1 MKEYMTMSWLPLD
14 QCWRRMNAAITTLL
28 RYSVADHY
36 NTAGLHNCKFTA
48 FVPCLFISFQPRT
61 HTHCD
66 TFLRGCSTATPS
78 GTLAAQFINAH
89 TMRRP
94 QNHNRRG
101 IMIMIAVRRC
111 TDRQRLIRSPATCYS
126 IKGGGSGHQIAT
138 PSVSKRNSSSQSD
151 TKPDIL
157 HTMDV

>member
-66 TFLRGCSTATPS
+66 TFLRGCSTAAPS
-78 GTLAAQFINAH
+78 GTLAAQFINAL

-101 IMIMIAVRRC
+101 IMITIAVRRSADRRA
-111 TDRQRLIRSPATCYS
+111 TDPISSDMLQYQRWALGSSDCNTVSFQEEFLITIRHKA
-126 IKGGGSGHQIAT
+126 
-138 PSVSKRNSSSQSD
+138 
-151 TKPDIL
+151 
-157 HTMDV
+157 